1 MIVQGQV
8 GRRWHGRVIIT
19 VQRSVFDDDTVVL
32 LVTIPDGVQQLHQL
46 QWRLDF
52 VKAACRI
59 IVNRGRLMTIHV
71 DAMGFFLVVTLI
83 VATGLDKVIV
93 ESLLVGT
100 QNGRGQIG
108 GRNGPRGIVKG
119 SVVRIRRRQRRR
131 PGGIEGGG
139 RWHWRLPTRGGMG
152 SSATE
157 AATAALRQSPFGRD
171 EDHQGPQN
179 QTTSATRLERTR
191 RRTTVSHDPFF
202 VSHTPWICSGWSS
215 YNKNNKD
222 EDDDDK

>member
-1 MIVQGQV
+1 
-8 GRRWHGRVIIT
+8 
-19 VQRSVFDDDTVVL
+19 
-32 LVTIPDGVQQLHQL
+32 
-46 QWRLDF
+46 
-52 VKAACRI
+52 
-59 IVNRGRLMTIHV
+59 MTIHV

-119 SVVRIRRRQRRR
+119 SVVRIRRRRRA
-131 PGGIEGGG
+131 GGTGGGG
-139 RWHWRLPTRGGMG
+139 RWHWRLPTGGGMG
-152 SSATE
+152 SSATKAATE

-202 VSHTPWICSGWSS
+202 CFTHSL
-215 YNKNNKD
+215 D
-222 EDDDDK
+222 L